1 MEITE
6 LEYQQIQTKIAEQ
19 QREIDTLKGKDA
31 DEQVREYLQ
40 QRRQQAANTAKRC
53 EELKNSCK

>member
-40 QRRQQAANTAKRC
+40 QRRQQAANTAKRG
-53 EELKNSCK
+53 EELKNSFK

>member
-40 QRRQQAANTAKRC
+40 QRRQQAANTSKRC
-53 EELKNSCK
+53 EELKNSFK

>member
-53 EELKNSCK
+53 EELKNSFK

>member
-6 LEYQQIQTKIAEQ
+6 QEYSAMQTKIAEQ

-31 DEQVREYLQ
+31 DEQVKEYLQ
-40 QRRQQAANTAKRC
+40 QRKQQAANAAKRC
-53 EELKNSCK
+53 EELKNSFR